1 MAIIRSNYADF
12 PSRPPKINWNHPFS
26 KGNGLRYVAVPN
38 ADGSVTELLTGKT
51 YNWASAAYQGGGVT
65 ANGPVAY
72 PATTT
77 PGGIQIPAVI
87 TSEVFAQHTLAA
99 IFSPKSLN
107 AAQAIVSIT
116 STTNG
121 LYVYPTTGALRLSY
135 AGVSLFT
142 NWPNLIPGHLYAIV
156 ASSRWSTGGNPRDW
170 GWCVDLTTGQAYYS
184 SDNGG
189 AGTLTGN
196 SSYAV
201 ITTSGGAT
209 GDGRFY
215 AGALSVNA
223 ITPEQQL
230 EWLLNDPWGL
240 WYANDVGPTM
250 GFPMGNA
257 ITTGL
262 SVFISGG
269 ASGTTAGVAGAKDTL
284 AISGGAATLS
294 AGTVKA
300 GETNQFSIPGVASAT
315 ATGSVAV
322 TTTGASSVSIT
333 GAASATA
340 ANVGLEDVDV
350 FL

>member
-1 MAIIRSNYADF
+1 MAIVRSNYADF
-12 PSRPPKINWNHPFS
+12 PSRPPKINWNHLFS

-38 ADGSVTELLTGKT
+38 ADGSVTELLTNKT

-65 ANGPVAY
+65 PNGPVAY

-77 PGGIQIPAVI
+77 AGGIQIPAVI

-107 AAQAIVSIT
+107 AAQVIVSIT

-121 LYVYPTTGALRLSY
+121 LYVYPTTGALRLY
-135 AGVSLFT
+135 YLGVSLFT

-262 SVFISGG
+262 SVYISGS
-269 ASGTTAGVAGAKDTL
+269 ASGVTAGVAGAKDTL

-300 GETNQFSIPGVASAT
+300 GESNQFSIPGIAT
-315 ATGSVAV
+315 ATRAGAVVV
-322 TTTGASSVSIT
+322 TTTGYASIAITGVASS
-333 GAASATA
+333 TA
-340 ANVGLEDVDV
+340 ANAALEDVDV